1 MTRQLSL
8 NSVEVEITAKVIR
21 SKYKELFNEVGL
33 LKGCESKLNVDN
45 SVKQIAQPVR
55 RIPFGVREKVEK
67 TLDELLACGII
78 EDYQKKYQMMLES
91 VLT

>member
-21 SKYKELFNEVGL
+21 GKYKELFNEVGL

-45 SVKQIAQPVR
+45 SVK
-55 RIPFGVREKVEK
+55 
-67 TLDELLACGII
+67 
-78 EDYQKKYQMMLES
+78 
-91 VLT
+91 